1 MQTSFAWA
9 RGCTPCDPAKAT
21 AMASYHLA
29 VKTISRSAGRSATAA
44 AAYRAGA
51 EIADLREGVVHDYT
65 RRSGVDHTEI
75 VLPSD
80 APIWAS
86 DRAALWNA
94 AEVAETRKNS
104 TVAREFEIAL
114 PVELSADLR
123 RDLVLEFARE
133 ISDRHKVAVDVAIHA
148 PGQEGDNRNHHA
160 HLLLTTRQLG
170 PDGLGAKTRE
180 LDVKASGE
188 VEHWRERWAVM
199 QNAALER
206 AGSLERV
213 DHRSHAARGIED
225 QPLPQLTPAEYQ
237 LERAAKQAAARD
249 NQPYV
254 PVTRAGDQRQ
264 AVEERRGLRPM
275 IEKGIQA
282 LNSARDIAG
291 NLAKAM
297 NAKIEAGLREIQRKK
312 ALEEA
317 LKKDLE
323 KRRAQQRDQQ
333 RQSRPKGRPDQG
345 RGR

>member
-1 MQTSFAWA
+1 MQTLFAWA

-29 VKTISRSAGRSATAA
+29 VKTISRTTGRSATAA

-51 EIADLREGVVHDYT
+51 AIDCQREGVTHDYT
-65 RRSGVDHTEI
+65 RRSGVEHTQI

-80 APIWAS
+80 APSWAS
-86 DRAALWNA
+86 DRTALWNA
-94 AEVAETRKNS
+94 AEAAETRKNS

-170 PDGLGAKTRE
+170 PEGLGAKTRE
-180 LDVKASGE
+180 LDVKTSGE
-188 VEHWRERWAVM
+188 VDHWRERWAQL
-199 QNAALER
+199 QNRALER
-206 AGSLERV
+206 IGSAERV

-225 QPLPQLTPAEYQ
+225 QPLPQLTPAQYQ

-254 PVTRAGDQRQ
+254 PVTRAGEQRQ
-264 AVEERRGLRPM
+264 AVEERRGLRAI
-275 IEKGIQA
+275 IEKGTKA
-282 LNSARDIAG
+282 LSLVLDMASNTTR
-291 NLAKAM
+291 AM
-297 NAKIEAGLREIQRKK
+297 NAKIEAAMKERQRQK
-312 ALEEA
+312 AIEEA

-323 KRRAQQRDQQ
+323 KRREQQ
-333 RQSRPKGRPDQG
+333 RQGRPRGGNDQG

>member
-1 MQTSFAWA
+1 
-9 RGCTPCDPAKAT
+9 
-21 AMASYHLA
+21 MASYHLA

>member
-1 MQTSFAWA
+1 
-9 RGCTPCDPAKAT
+9 
-21 AMASYHLA
+21 MASYHLA
-29 VKTISRSAGRSATAA
+29 VKTISRSAARSATAA
-44 AAYRAGA
+44 AAYRAGVA
-51 EIADLREGVVHDYT
+51 IDCQREGVTHDYT
-65 RRSGVDHTEI
+65 RRSGVEHTQI

-80 APIWAS
+80 APSWAS
-86 DRAALWNA
+86 DRTALWNA
-94 AEVAETRKNS
+94 AEAAETRKNS

-170 PDGLGAKTRE
+170 PEGLGAKTRE
-180 LDVKASGE
+180 LDVKTSGE
-188 VEHWRERWAVM
+188 VDHWRERWAQL
-199 QNAALER
+199 QNRALER
-206 AGSLERV
+206 IGSAERV

-225 QPLPQLTPAEYQ
+225 QPLPQLTPAQYQ

-275 IEKGIQA
+275 IEKGVQA
-282 LNSARDIAG
+282 LNAARDIAG

-297 NAKIEAGLREIQRKK
+297 NAKIEASLREMQRKK

-317 LKKDLE
+317 LKKE
-323 KRRAQQRDQQ
+323 QQKRLDQQ
-333 RQSRPKGRPDQG
+333 RLERGRNGRDQG

>member
-1 MQTSFAWA
+1 
-9 RGCTPCDPAKAT
+9 
-21 AMASYHLA
+21 MASYHLA

-51 EIADLREGVVHDYT
+51 AIECQREGVTHDYT
-65 RRSGVDHTEI
+65 RRSGVDHTQI

-80 APIWAS
+80 APEWAA

-94 AEVAETRKNS
+94 AEAAETRKNS

-133 ISDRHKVAVDVAIHA
+133 ISDRHKVAVDIAIHA

-170 PDGLGAKTRE
+170 PDGLGSKTRE
-180 LDVKASGE
+180 LDVKTSGE
-188 VEHWRERWAVM
+188 VDHWRERWAVM

-206 AGSLERV
+206 VGSLERV

-225 QPLPQLTPAEYQ
+225 QPLPQLTPSEYQ
-237 LERAAKQAAARD
+237 LERQAKQAAARD
-249 NQPYV
+249 QRPYE
-254 PVTRAGDQRQ
+254 PVTKAGEQRQ
-264 AVEERRGLRPM
+264 AVEEVRGLRPLV
-275 IEKGIQA
+275 EKGIKA
-282 LNSARDIAG
+282 LAAARDNTVG
-291 NLAKAM
+291 LMMAM
-297 NAKIEAGLREIQRKK
+297 NAKIEAAVRERQRKK
-312 ALEEA
+312 AIEEA

-323 KRRAQQRDQQ
+323 KRLEQQR
-333 RQSRPKGRPDQG
+333 PGRPMGRSDQG

>member
-1 MQTSFAWA
+1 
-9 RGCTPCDPAKAT
+9 
-21 AMASYHLA
+21 MASYHLA

-51 EIADLREGVVHDYT
+51 EIADQREGVVHDYT

-80 APIWAS
+80 APEWAS

-94 AEVAETRKNS
+94 AEAAETRKNS

-180 LDVKASGE
+180 LDVKTSGE

-213 DHRSHAARGIED
+213 DHRSHAERGID
-225 QPLPQLTPAEYQ
+225 TQPLPQLTPQEYQ
-237 LERAAKQAAARD
+237 LERQAKQAAARD
-249 NQPYV
+249 QQPYE
-254 PVTRAGDQRQ
+254 PVTRAGQKRQ
-264 AVEERRGLRPM
+264 AVEERRNLRAY
-275 IEKGIQA
+275 IEKGAEWLKQTT
-282 LNSARDIAG
+282 G
-291 NLAKAM
+291 NLTQGVQGLAAKMSATLT
-297 NAKIEAGLREIQRKK
+297 AERIESERLKALQEERQKK
-312 ALEEA
+312 ADRERIERLNE
-317 LKKDLE
+317 
-323 KRRAQQRDQQ
+323 RM
-333 RQSRPKGRPDQG
+333 KGRDQG